1 MRIGFISTRF
11 HGTDGV
17 SLEASKW
24 GKVLEHDLGHECF
37 WFGGKLDTPKDKS
50 FLCDEAFFGHESV
63 VSLQEKLFNPSIAL
77 TH

>member
-24 GKVLEHDLGHECF
+24 GKVLEKDLGHECF
-37 WFGGKLDTPKDKS
+37 WFGGKLDTRKIN
-50 FLCDEAFFGHESV
+50 LCSV
-63 VSLQEKLFNPSIAL
+63 RKLFWR
-77 TH
+77 